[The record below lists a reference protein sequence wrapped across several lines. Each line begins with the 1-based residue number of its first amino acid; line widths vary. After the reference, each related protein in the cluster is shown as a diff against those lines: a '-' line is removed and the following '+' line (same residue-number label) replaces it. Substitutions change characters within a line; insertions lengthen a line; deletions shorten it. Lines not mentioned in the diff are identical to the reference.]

1 MQKIKVMADSPCDI
15 PPSEQKQYN
24 IDILSVPIAVD
35 GKGYFERKSFTM
47 EQFYDIINAAAEIP
61 VTSRVPIESF
71 YDSYVRAMEEGYTD
85 VICITINAG
94 GSSTNASAHMAREHF
109 YAQQGKCRLAI
120 HIVDSGTYSL
130 AYGLPAMEAARMAQ
144 EGYFVGEILEY
155 LEDFFSRVE
164 IYLGVYSLE
173 FAKKSGRIGAA
184 SAFVGD
190 MLGLRPVISM
200 IAGNTK
206 TVDKVR
212 GDKNL
217 AGRIFKAYQ
226 DNCAD
231 KTAPFAVVCGQDRQY
246 GKELADLL
254 EAETGYRS
262 PIYTA
267 GASIVINAGPRM
279 LAVVHQ
285 GKKRG

>member
-1 MQKIKVMADSPCDI
+1 MQKIKIAADSPCDI
-15 PPSEQKQYN
+15 PPSEQSKYN

-47 EQFYDIINAAAEIP
+47 EQFYDIISAASEIP
-61 VTSRVPIESF
+61 VTSRVPMESF
-71 YDSYVRAMEEGYTD
+71 YDCYIRTMEDCYTD
-85 VICITINAG
+85 LILVTINAG
-94 GSSTNASAHMAREHF
+94 GSSTNASAHMARDYF
-109 YAQQGKCRLAI
+109 YEQHGKSRLSI

-130 AYGLPAMEAARMAQ
+130 GYGLPAMEAARMAQ

-164 IYLGVYSLE
+164 IYLGVYTLD

-190 MLGLRPVISM
+190 VLGLRPIISM

-212 GDKNL
+212 GDRNL
-217 AGRIFKAYQ
+217 APRLLEMYRA
-226 DNCAD
+226 NCAD
-231 KTAPFAVVCGQDRQY
+231 KAAPYAVVCGQDKEY
-246 GKELADLL
+246 GKELANLL

-279 LAVVHQ
+279 LAVVLL
-285 GKKRG
+285 GEKRK